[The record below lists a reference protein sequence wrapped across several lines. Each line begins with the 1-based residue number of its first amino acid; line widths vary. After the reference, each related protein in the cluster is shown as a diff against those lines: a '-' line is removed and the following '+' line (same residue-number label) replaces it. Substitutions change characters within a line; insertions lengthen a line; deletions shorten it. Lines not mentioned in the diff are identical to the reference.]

1 MVLQWRRI
9 LLTVSSHKSFSP
21 NSAPWTPMH
30 TTYLRG
36 HLQGE
41 RNGVSCVL
49 NRAPGLLLFIAGYQ
63 LQPHKKEIRAWEYW
77 APVFL
82 CSFLLPYR
90 TREPI
95 SALNL
100 ICLWVPDSLA
110 NLFLIW
116 GTEKASNYLYHL
128 QLQSKPQ
135 ARPLFLLPVAG
146 KCCFVFLNKMSWVRS
161 YHRYTLEPL
170 FSRKGFAGVLAGSAA
185 GFTLPKLCRCP
196 S

>member
-1 MVLQWRRI
+1 M
-9 LLTVSSHKSFSP
+9 
-21 NSAPWTPMH
+21 
-30 TTYLRG
+30 
-36 HLQGE
+36 
-41 RNGVSCVL
+41 
-49 NRAPGLLLFIAGYQ
+49 
-63 LQPHKKEIRAWEYW
+63 
-77 APVFL
+77 FL

-116 GTEKASNYLYHL
+116 DTEKASNYLYHL

-161 YHRYTLEPL
+161 YHRHTPERL
-170 FSRKGFAGVLAGSAA
+170 FSRKGLQVFWLVLLLGSHFASCAGVPVSVTSLLQLLFFSLS
-185 GFTLPKLCRCP
+185 LPQPDKQSSNCISVLYRCFFF
-196 S
+196 SFFHF

>member
-1 MVLQWRRI
+1 MVL
-9 LLTVSSHKSFSP
+9 VVY
-21 NSAPWTPMH
+21 WT
-30 TTYLRG
+30 G
-36 HLQGE
+36 LQGYCF
-41 RNGVSCVL
+41 S
-49 NRAPGLLLFIAGYQ
+49 LLVTSYI
-63 LQPHKKEIRAWEYW
+63 HTRKKKKLESEGEYW

-116 GTEKASNYLYHL
+116 DTEKASNYLYHL

-161 YHRYTLEPL
+161 YHRHTPERL
-170 FSRKGFAGVLAGSAA
+170 FSRKGFAGVLAGSTV